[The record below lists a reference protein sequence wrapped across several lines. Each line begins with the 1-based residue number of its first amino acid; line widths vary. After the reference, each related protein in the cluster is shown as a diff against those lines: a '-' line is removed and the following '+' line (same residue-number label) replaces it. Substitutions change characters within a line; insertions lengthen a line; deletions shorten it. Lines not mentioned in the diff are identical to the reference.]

1 MKRLV
6 NFFLVGILLCVL
18 CGCATSEQ
26 GRSARHHPRRD
37 FTRPRPGQERW
48 IAFEE
53 AAPVLKDF
61 VERYKMSTQRRQVT
75 NELTSYLRLTYGRVS
90 INGEDVEGGT
100 RALDFLGELLQAL
113 RGERALWQDAV
124 QAAKHPDAKSVGL
137 AAEPIPSGYI
147 ARWY

>member
-1 MKRLV
+1 MKNQGMNPILPLDAYIPDGEPHVFGDRL
-6 NFFLVGILLCVL
+6 
-18 CGCATSEQ
+18 
-26 GRSARHHPRRD
+26 
-37 FTRPRPGQERW
+37 
-48 IAFEE
+48 
-53 AAPVLKDF
+53 
-61 VERYKMSTQRRQVT
+61 
-75 NELTSYLRLTYGRVS
+75 YLFGS
-90 INGEDVEGGT
+90 HDVEGGT